1 MPEKSTKKKLQRI
14 LIVASGLAFL
24 GSTGVFLLGLFNNTS
39 QSTQPVQTQTGSI
52 EEKLKQEEKGY
63 EAVLQREP
71 NNPAAL
77 QGLVQTRLQMGNL
90 QGAIEP
96 TEKLVKLYP
105 NEPKLKELLA
115 AIKERAGQQK

>member
-1 MPEKSTKKKLQRI
+1 MPEKSAKKKLQRI
-14 LIVASGLAFL
+14 LILASGLAFL
-24 GSTGVFLLGLFNNTS
+24 GSTGVFLIGVFNNPS
-39 QSTQPVQTQTGSI
+39 PSNPEIQTQTDSV
-52 EEKLKQEEKGY
+52 EEKLKQQEKGY

-77 QGLVQTRLQMGNL
+77 QGLVETRLQMGNL

-96 TEKLVKLYP
+96 TKKLIEIYP

-115 AIKERAGQQK
+115 AIEQRTGE

>member
-39 QSTQPVQTQTGSI
+39 QSTQPIQTQTGSI

-90 QGAIEP
+90 KGAIEP

>member
-1 MPEKSTKKKLQRI
+1 MPEKSAKKKLQRI
-14 LIVASGLAFL
+14 LILASGLAFL
-24 GSTGVFLLGLFNNTS
+24 GSTGVFLIGVFNNPS
-39 QSTQPVQTQTGSI
+39 PSNPEIQTQTDSV
-52 EEKLKQEEKGY
+52 EEKLKQQEKGY

-77 QGLVQTRLQMGNL
+77 QGLVETRLQMGNL

-96 TEKLVKLYP
+96 TKKLIEIYP

-115 AIKERAGQQK
+115 AIEQRAGEQ

>member
-1 MPEKSTKKKLQRI
+1 MPEKSAKKKLQRI
-14 LIVASGLAFL
+14 LILASGLAFL
-24 GSTGVFLLGLFNNTS
+24 GSTGVFLIGVFNNPS
-39 QSTQPVQTQTGSI
+39 PSNPEIQTQTDSV
-52 EEKLKQEEKGY
+52 EEKLKQQEKGY

-77 QGLVQTRLQMGNL
+77 QGLVETRLQMGNL

-96 TEKLVKLYP
+96 TKKLIELYP

-115 AIKERAGQQK
+115 AIEQRAGQQ